1 MFPNKHLVYLHD
13 TPSKNLFEREAR
25 AFSSGCVRIED
36 PFEFA
41 QLLLGKEWDS
51 KRIEKII
58 KSKKTT
64 KVKLA
69 KPIPVIL
76 FYLTALPEFDGR
88 FQFPNDVY
96 SRDEAVLEDL
106 NSAYKPAGRPVK
118 QSTE

>member
-25 AFSSGCVRIED
+25 AFSSGCVRIEN

-64 KVKLA
+64 KVSLA
-69 KPIPVIL
+69 KPVPVIL

-88 FQFPNDVY
+88 FHFPNDIY

-106 NSAYKPAGRPVK
+106 NAAFKPASRLVK
-118 QSTE
+118 QSAE